1 MGKAVNY
8 KHNQEELKFTP
19 INYLKEGIIMLNLLS
34 RKSESKNSVKR
45 ISPDEAKK
53 RLDANE
59 PIVLLDVREK
69 AEYANQ
75 HIPNSINLPLSNIL
89 AVGEILPDKY
99 ATIFVYCLSGGRSQS
114 AASQMVKMGY
124 QNIYNLGGISG
135 WKYGTVSGSH

>member
-1 MGKAVNY
+1 
-8 KHNQEELKFTP
+8 
-19 INYLKEGIIMLNLLS
+19 MLNLFS

-89 AVGEILPDKY
+89 AVGEILPDKN

-114 AASQMVKMGY
+114 AASQMDKMGY

>member
-1 MGKAVNY
+1 
-8 KHNQEELKFTP
+8 
-19 INYLKEGIIMLNLLS
+19 MLNLLS

-45 ISPDEAKK
+45 IAPDEAKK

-89 AVGEILPDKY
+89 AVGQILPDKNT
-99 ATIFVYCLSGGRSQS
+99 TIFVYCLSGGRSQS
-114 AASQMVKMGY
+114 AASQLVKMGY
-124 QNIYNLGGISG
+124 QNVYNLGGISS
-135 WKYGTVSGSH
+135 WKYETVSGSH

>member
-1 MGKAVNY
+1 
-8 KHNQEELKFTP
+8 
-19 INYLKEGIIMLNLLS
+19 MLNLLS

-59 PIVLLDVREK
+59 AIVLLDVREK
-69 AEYANQ
+69 AEYTNQ
-75 HIPNSINLPLSNIL
+75 HIPNSINVPLSNIL
-89 AVGEILPDKY
+89 AVGEILPDKN
-99 ATIFVYCLSGGRSQS
+99 ATIFVYCLSGGRSQN

-124 QNIYNLGGISG
+124 QNIYNLGGING

>member
-1 MGKAVNY
+1 
-8 KHNQEELKFTP
+8 
-19 INYLKEGIIMLNLLS
+19 MLNLLS

-45 ISPDEAKK
+45 MSPDEAKK

-69 AEYANQ
+69 AEYVSG
-75 HIPNSINLPLSNIL
+75 HIPDSINLPLSQIQT
-89 AVGEILPDKY
+89 VGGILPDKN